1 MDDKDALIKQL
12 IASNEQLI
20 ARNAELEALVYSQA
34 AEIEKLK
41 NQLNKNST
49 NSSKPPSSDGL
60 SRPNRSQSLRPKGKN
75 KSGGQKGHRGHTLL
89 QTTKPDYIVSH
100 DVSVCSGC
108 LKDLST
114 VSPLGTI
121 KRQVFDIPLPK
132 VEVTEHQAL
141 VKECPHC
148 LAKVTGDFPSGV
160 TAPVQYGS
168 NIKSFALYLQH
179 QHFIPEDR
187 LQELFSDLF
196 GVKLATATLNSF
208 TEKLHNGLND
218 FEQNVLTSVNQS
230 AVKHLDETG
239 FRIGGKTQWLH
250 VASTDLLTYYHVN
263 AKRKALLPELGGTV
277 VHDHWKPYYQ
287 LENVSHSLCNAHHL
301 RELNVFI
308 ESKELWAKKMKRFL
322 LLGLKYR
329 QHYGDKPIPPDKIDR
344 LIELYHTILTQG
356 LDYHE
361 ALPAFSDK
369 PKRGRMKHRPGHNLL
384 FRLRD
389 YCGDV
394 LRFLTDPD
402 VPFTNNQA
410 ERDIRMMKCKQK
422 VSGGF
427 RTSTGA
433 EQFARIRG
441 FISTARKQQWN
452 ILESITNALNG
463 QFPALT

>member
-12 IASNEQLI
+12 IAQ
-20 ARNAELEALVYSQA
+20 NAELKALVLSQA
-34 AEIEKLK
+34 EEIEKLK
-41 NQLNKNST
+41 EKLNKNSN

-60 SRPNRSQSLRPKGKN
+60 SRPNRSQSMRPKGKK

-89 QTTKPDYIVSH
+89 QTTEPDYIVPH
-100 DVSVCSGC
+100 DVSVCSEC
-108 LKDLST
+108 SKDLST
-114 VSPLGTI
+114 VAHSRVI
-121 KRQVFDIPLPK
+121 KRQVIDIPLPK
-132 VEVTEHQAL
+132 AKVTEHQAL
-141 VKECPHC
+141 VKECPQC
-148 LAKVTGDFPSGV
+148 LSKVTGEFPADV
-160 TAPVQYGS
+160 TAQVQYGA

-187 LQELFSDLF
+187 LQELFVDLF
-196 GVKLATATLNSF
+196 GVKLATATLNRF
-208 TEKLHNGLND
+208 TEKLHHTLD
-218 FEQNVLTSVNQS
+218 KFEQNVLTSVNQS
-230 AVKHLDETG
+230 TVKHLDETG
-239 FRIGGKTQWLH
+239 FRISGKTQWLH
-250 VASTDLLTYYHVN
+250 VASTDLFTYYHVN
-263 AKRKALLPELGGTV
+263 AKRKALLPELQNTV

-287 LENVSHSLCNAHHL
+287 LEDVIHALCNAHHL
-301 RELNVFI
+301 RELNAFI

-329 QHYGDKPIPPDKIDR
+329 QHYGEKPIPPDKIDR
-344 LIELYHTILTQG
+344 LIEIYHKILKQG
-356 LDYHE
+356 FDYHE
-361 ALPAFSDK
+361 ALPPFSEK
-369 PKRGRMKHRPGHNLL
+369 PKRGRIKHRPGHNLL
-384 FRLRD
+384 FRLRN

-422 VSGGF
+422 ISGGF

-452 ILESITNALNG
+452 ILESITNALNS